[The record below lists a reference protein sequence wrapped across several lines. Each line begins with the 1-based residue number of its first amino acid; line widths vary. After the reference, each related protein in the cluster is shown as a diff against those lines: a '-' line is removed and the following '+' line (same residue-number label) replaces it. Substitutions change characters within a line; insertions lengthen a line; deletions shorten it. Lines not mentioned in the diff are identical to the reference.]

1 MTNFSSNTLERQPN
15 QTHHEGFAIGSPS
28 PLWRPAGES
37 RVLDQDLLVTL
48 PYLLDNDLFSAF
60 GERKDGQ
67 QDAGLQE
74 SLSFGNFPHGL

>member
-1 MTNFSSNTLERQPN
+1 
-15 QTHHEGFAIGSPS
+15 
-28 PLWRPAGES
+28 
-37 RVLDQDLLVTL
+37 VLDQDLLVTL